1 MHQQQAAHGLQV
13 GVVQRQVTHHLS
25 GDAARGVS
33 GRVEIKL
40 HGAGRP
46 CCTGGRELGMGSAG
60 VSEEREVST
69 ASATGRG
76 MDEPNVMFW
85 QEPEDW
91 ALQLA
96 AAGTAAGR

>member
-1 MHQQQAAHGLQV
+1 MG
-13 GVVQRQVTHHLS
+13 T
-25 GDAARGVS
+25 ARF
-33 GRVEIKL
+33 
-40 HGAGRP
+40 
-46 CCTGGRELGMGSAG
+46 
-60 VSEEREVST
+60 SEEREVST

-76 MDEPNVMFW
+76 MDKPNVMFW